1 MNKPVYMDY
10 AAATPLD
17 PEVLAIMQPYFT
29 KKFYNASAAYLAAKD
44 VAQTVHGARAA
55 IAKLLGSRP
64 AEIIFTA
71 GGTEA
76 NNLAIQGI
84 MAGYPEANVCIS
96 AIEHDSVLEPA
107 RLYDARE
114 IAVLPNGVVDSD
126 DLKKKI
132 DDHTVLVSV
141 LYANNEIGT
150 IQPLAEIGRLVK
162 QIRAERL
169 SKGNSLPLY
178 FHTDAC
184 QAGNYLHLLVD
195 KLGVD
200 LMTINA
206 GKVYGP
212 KQCGALYVKAGT
224 PIKPL
229 ILGGGQ
235 EWGMRSGTENVANIV
250 GFAAALEKAQSMREA
265 EGKRLQALRQYFI
278 SELERQV
285 PQAVPTTRY
294 KQVLPN
300 NVHITIPSQD
310 NERLMMGLDEQGVQC
325 AVGSACSAS
334 SDEPS
339 HVLAALGLSDTA
351 ARSSL
356 RFTMGRDTTKK
367 EVARTVD
374 ILAKLIV

>member
-1 MNKPVYMDY
+1 MRKPVYLDY

-17 PEVLAIMQPYFT
+17 PSVLAAMQPYFT
-29 KKFYNASAAYLAAKD
+29 ENFYNASAIYLAAKG
-44 VAQTVHGARAA
+44 VAGSVNAARAE
-55 IAKLLGSRP
+55 IAKILGARP

-84 MAGYPEANVCIS
+84 MARHPEANICVS

-107 RLYDARE
+107 RQFDVRE
-114 IAVLPNGVVDSD
+114 IAVQPSGVIDIE
-126 DLKKKI
+126 DLEKKI
-132 DDHTVLVSV
+132 DSQTVLVSV

-150 IQPLAEIGRLVK
+150 IQPIVEVSRLIR
-162 QIRAERL
+162 QIRAERVK
-169 SKGNSLPLY
+169 KGNSLPLY
-178 FHTDAC
+178 LHTDAC
-184 QAGNYLHLLVD
+184 QAGNYQHLLID

-200 LMTINA
+200 LMTVNA

-212 KQCGALYVKAGT
+212 KQCGALYVKSGIALR
-224 PIKPL
+224 PL

-250 GFAAALEKAQSMREA
+250 GFAAALKKAQAMREA
-265 EGKRLQALRQYFI
+265 EGRRLHALRQHFI
-278 SELERQV
+278 TELEHQV
-285 PQAVPTTRY
+285 PQAVLTAGY
-294 KQVLPN
+294 KQILPN
-300 NVHITIPSQD
+300 NVHITIPGQD

-339 HVLAALGLSDTA
+339 HVLAAIGLSDTA

-356 RFTMGRDTTKK
+356 RFTMGRGTTEK
-367 EVARTVD
+367 EIDYTVAA
-374 ILAKLIV
+374 LAKLIV